1 METLTAF
8 VKKSW
13 RAFMTAVFVLLVF
26 TVPASKGILG
36 KIFGASAA
44 GKQQADNKNNN
55 NQNQGNN
62 KNNNNNQNQ
71 GNNKNNNNQNQ
82 ANNPKHNDTGT
93 ASSGGAPMSNP
104 PASPVKHGDTC
115 STGRQHNASHGNHH
129 RAGHRHYYK
138 PNAK

>member
-1 METLTAF
+1 METLAEF

-13 RAFMTAVFVLLVF
+13 RAFITAVFVILVF

-36 KIFGASAA
+36 KFFGASAA
-44 GKQQADNKNNN
+44 GKQQAD
-55 NQNQGNN
+55 
-62 KNNNNNQNQ
+62 
-71 GNNKNNNNQNQ
+71 NKNNNNQNQ

-93 ASSGGAPMSNP
+93 ASSGGAPISHP
-104 PASPVKHGDTC
+104 PASPTKQGDTC

-129 RAGHRHYYK
+129 RASHGHYYK